1 LESNGYIDVDGIT
14 YKLVSRQKSRHK
26 QIKIRTRGPM
36 GVRLE
41 REESF
46 FKSNREYLKTLVSDS
61 EVNIPLEKE

>member
-1 LESNGYIDVDGIT
+1 LESNGYIDVDGVT

-36 GVRLE
+36 GVRLV

-61 EVNIPLEKE
+61 QVSIPLGKE